1 MDVGILTQLK
11 TLNDKLTLNQ
21 KLSIASLGALVLA
34 AVLVFAYMV
43 QREPYYLLFSDLDA
57 ANASSVVDRLRTM
70 NVPHR
75 LADGGRSVQ
84 VPADRIDQARI
95 ELAGQGLPTVGR
107 MGFELF
113 DQSSWGITDFAESV
127 NYRRA
132 LEGELE
138 RSIIS
143 LTEIRQ
149 ARVHLVME
157 KQSLFEED
165 SKPAKASVVVSVGGV
180 GGLTR
185 ARTLAIRNLVDFSV
199 EGLLPHNVTVV
210 DVNGNLLSEPLAEEE
225 SLTDAQLGFRRRFEK
240 DLCDKVAAILEPIL
254 GHENLRVSASVHFDF
269 SETTEKLER
278 VLDPVVISQQISRE
292 TVNSPTPEGIPFRAN
307 DPGSPVADSAV
318 GGRDGRNFE
327 TETTN
332 YEVSKSVRQTLLP
345 SGGLLRQSVAVVV
358 NDRPA
363 LVEGEDGT
371 TAVGSRSPDEMERIR
386 NLVAAT
392 IGLNADRGDTLIVE
406 NVSFSGRP
414 EISPITHTPG
424 FWEQN
429 RNYLYPGARYLA
441 ILFLFGLFYLVI
453 FRPVKRKVFAYVDVE
468 QPQQRRLAAAMG
480 DPELLK
486 QLEEALGSS
495 GRALPGAVSGAAVD
509 KNAAMKKE
517 LLSLAKEDPQAVT
530 HVIRSWLSEGV

>member
-1 MDVGILTQLK
+1 MDAGFLTQLK
-11 TLNDKLTLNQ
+11 AINNGLTLNQ
-21 KLSIASLGALVLA
+21 KLSIASLGVVVLS
-34 AVLVFAYMV
+34 AVLMFAYIV
-43 QREPYYLLFSDLDA
+43 QREPYQLLFSDLDA
-57 ANASSVVDRLRTM
+57 SNASSVVDRLRTM
-70 NVPHR
+70 NVPYR

-84 VPADRIDQARI
+84 VPGDRVDRARI

-138 RSIIS
+138 RTIIS

-165 SKPAKASVVVSVGGV
+165 SKPAKASVVVSVGG
-180 GGLTR
+180 GALTR
-185 ARTLAIRNLVDFSV
+185 PRTTAIRNLVAFSV
-199 EGLLPHNVTVV
+199 EGLFPQNVTVV
-210 DVNGNLLSEPLAEEE
+210 DVNGNLLSEPLAEDE
-225 SLTDAQLGFRRRFEK
+225 SLTDAQLGFRRRYEK
-240 DLCDKVAAILEPIL
+240 DLCDKVTALLEPIL
-254 GHENLRVSASVHFDF
+254 GHENIRVSASAQFDF

-292 TVNSPTPEGIPFRAN
+292 AVNSPVREGIPFRAN
-307 DPGSPVADSAV
+307 DPALPDAEAAV
-318 GGRDGRNFE
+318 VGRDGRNFE

-332 YEVSKSVRQTLLP
+332 YQVSKSVRQTVLP

-358 NDRPA
+358 NDRAAQP
-363 LVEGEDGT
+363 EGEGGEDSG
-371 TAVGSRSPDEMERIR
+371 AGSRSPEEMERIR
-386 NLVAAT
+386 NLVGAT
-392 IGLNADRGDTLIVE
+392 IGLNAERGDTLIVE

-414 EISPITHTPG
+414 DTLPSPLPSS

-429 RNYLYPGARYLA
+429 RNYLYPAARYLG
-441 ILFLFGLFYLVI
+441 ILLLFGLFYLMI
-453 FRPVKRKVFAYVDVE
+453 FRPVKKKVFAYVDVE
-468 QPQQRRLAAAMG
+468 HPQQRRLAAMN

-486 QLEEALGSS
+486 QLEEALAS
-495 GRALPGAVSGAAVD
+495 GERALPGVGSGTVAD
-509 KNAAMKKE
+509 KNAVMKKE

-530 HVIRSWLSEGV
+530 HLIRSWLSEGV